1 MEKEYLTIQ
10 DVAKY
15 LSIKEST
22 IYTKVS
28 EIPHYRIGRLL
39 RFRKQ
44 DVEAWIESKREP
56 AKTQQIRTMRPVK
69 TNAPDVDQIVRKA
82 IDAAKGR
89 GYNLSGKSD
98 HIRGLKKGG
107 ENGAV

>member
-1 MEKEYLTIQ
+1 MEKDYLTIQ

-22 IYTKVS
+22 IYAKVS

-39 RFRKQ
+39 RFKKQ
-44 DVEAWIESKREP
+44 DIDAWIETKRET
-56 AKTQQIRTMRPVK
+56 AKTQQIRTTRPAKRNV
-69 TNAPDVDQIVRKA
+69 PDVDHIVRKA

-98 HIRGLKKGG
+98 RIKGLGKEG
-107 ENGAV
+107 